1 MTDLTDTKSILQ
13 VAQQKMMKTV
23 DATKREFKN
32 IRTGRASIALVEGIV
47 VDYYNTPTPL
57 KGLANISTPDAK
69 SIAITPWDASAIV
82 EIEKAIMKSDLG
94 LNPSND
100 GKVVR
105 INIPALTSERREE
118 LTKVI
123 KKTAEEGRVAVRA
136 ARHEAIEAV
145 KKLEKGKLVP
155 EDVSHASQKD
165 IQKITDKFIGEVE
178 EALKHKEVEIHT
190 I

>member
-1 MTDLTDTKSILQ
+1 MTEFTDTKSILNS
-13 VAQQKMMKTV
+13 AQQKMMKSV
-23 DATKREFKN
+23 EATKREFKN

-57 KGLANISTPDAK
+57 KGLGNISTPDPK
-69 SIAITPWDASAIV
+69 TIAITPWDPAAIV
-82 EIEKAIMKSDLG
+82 DIEKAIMKSDLG
-94 LNPSND
+94 LNPNND

-105 INIPALTSERREE
+105 LNIPSLTDERREE
-118 LTKVI
+118 LTKVV

-145 KKLEKGKLVP
+145 KKLEKSKLVD
-155 EDVSHASQKD
+155 EDQSHAAQKE
-165 IQKITDKFIGEVE
+165 IQKATDKHVAEVE
-178 EALKHKEVEIHT
+178 AALKSKETEIHA